1 VPPWNQIEAAGE
13 DRSYLGRESGRSAG
27 AVRLNLCYGVG
38 IGSERYR
45 KLNTSRVVLVLVP
58 PSPSFCPLCLKG
70 CRAFKV
76 YVIFLVSL
84 TVFIVVLSESP
95 SPARGMA
102 SREKRLHLSLSR
114 VYYEKN

>member
-1 VPPWNQIEAAGE
+1 MPPWNQIEAAGE

-38 IGSERYR
+38 IGNERYR

-58 PSPSFCPLCLKG
+58 PSPSFCLKG
-70 CRAFKV
+70 YRAFKV
-76 YVIFLVSL
+76 YVIFLVTL

-95 SPARGMA
+95 SPARGMT